1 MLLIKREK
9 GSDQWPRPDEMRTAP
24 LLPTH
29 PVSTFAASTKKKMNG
44 QPKFIDATSWPV
56 CVNESEFSTRDAA
69 DIKLASI
76 FFFKK
81 FLKFIIAQKIII
93 FFPFSCKKKKDLF
106 LY

>member
-76 FFFKK
+76 FFFQEIPQIYYRSKNDN
-81 FLKFIIAQKIII
+81 
-93 FFPFSCKKKKDLF
+93 FFSLF
-106 LY
+106 L